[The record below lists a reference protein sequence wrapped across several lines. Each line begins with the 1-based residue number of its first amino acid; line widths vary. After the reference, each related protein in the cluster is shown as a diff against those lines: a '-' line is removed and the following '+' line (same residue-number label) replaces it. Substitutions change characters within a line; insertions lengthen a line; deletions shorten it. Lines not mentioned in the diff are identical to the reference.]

1 MAVFLLLALC
11 ALLGFKLLLIKRSM
25 GDIKEQLSRTRE
37 TGYNKQLTISLADKT
52 LSSMAAEIN
61 ENLSFQSSLKLRF
74 EQAERSVRESVSDI
88 AHDLRTPLTVIKGNL
103 QMLENSPS
111 LSDKDKAYI
120 AVCKEKSDLLRSM
133 ADDFF
138 ELSLLESD
146 STPPALKKV
155 NIINLL
161 MEFLA
166 ENEAVITA
174 NSLTPEIKFPEK
186 TVFIYADEALLL
198 RMLSNLLNNVLKYA
212 KGSFGIEV
220 RAEEDRLD
228 ILFSNNIGSEADF
241 DPARLFDR
249 TYRGDRA
256 RGGQGA
262 GLGLYIVKLLCE
274 KQGGKVTA
282 FICENRLFIKMS
294 FKAILHNYCRANAQS
309 DFSSDCIE
317 IPQAY

>member
-1 MAVFLLLALC
+1 MIFLFVAVFLLLALC
-11 ALLGFKLLLIKRSM
+11 VLLGFKLILLKQSM
-25 GDIKEQLSRTRE
+25 IDIKEQLSRTRE
-37 TGYNKQLTISLADKT
+37 TGYNKQLTIPLADKD
-52 LSSMAAEIN
+52 LSAMAAEIN
-61 ENLSFQSSLKLRF
+61 ENLSFQSSIKLRF

-103 QMLENSPS
+103 QMLESSPS

-166 ENEAVITA
+166 ENEAVIRF

-186 TVFIYADEALLL
+186 TVFINADEALLL

-212 KGSFGIEV
+212 KGSFGIDV
-220 RAEEDRLD
+220 MADDGRLD
-228 ILFSNNIGSEADF
+228 IVFSNIIGSEADF

-249 TYRGDRA
+249 TYRGDKA

-274 KQGGKVTA
+274 KQGGKAEA
-282 FICENRLFIKMS
+282 FIRENRLFIKLS
-294 FKAILHNYCRANAQS
+294 FGIA
-309 DFSSDCIE
+309 
-317 IPQAY
+317 